1 MTLNLPGTV
10 LDFETRDNGDYF
22 GIIAPVFSAFNGI
35 TLSQVKELTNLTTA
49 TIQNWVKRGYIPS
62 PIDKRYEKRHL
73 LRIILINS
81 IKGGMKIEDVQRIMV
96 YINGDVEDTSDDIIS
111 DEELYNCLCRVI
123 KICQATSFTDETAI
137 KNAVS
142 VVLESYTGPTQD
154 SKQRLENAL
163 YIMVCAFTSA
173 RLRDMS
179 TERLQTFMP

>member
-1 MTLNLPGTV
+1 MTFNLPGTV
-10 LDFETRDNGDYF
+10 LNFQTRDNGDYF
-22 GIIAPVFSAFNGI
+22 GIISPVFSTFNGI
-35 TLSQVKELTNLTTA
+35 TLSQVKEITNLTTA

-81 IKGGMKIEDVQRIMV
+81 IRGGMKIEDVQKIMV

-111 DEELYNCLCRVI
+111 DEELYNCLCSAI
-123 KICQATSFTDETAI
+123 KICQTTSFTDETAV

-142 VVLESYTGPTQD
+142 AVLKNYTGPMKD

-163 YIMVCAFTSA
+163 YIMVCAFASA

-179 TERLQTFMP
+179 TEMLQTFMP